1 MSAAESATPVE
12 SDAYTAALVRALQRN
27 VQLVGEL
34 AARYGVEILPER
46 DRDAPQVASPGAI
59 DRLLGVEMRALAQ
72 EQVRVLLV
80 DTDMRVRGQRVIYQG
95 NCRCVDVRVAEIL
108 RPAVV
113 AGVPSIIVA
122 HNHPSGNPQ
131 PSAQDVQMTSDLLEG
146 GRLLGITVV
155 DHVVIGDPEIVSFN
169 RDVWSKT

>member
-1 MSAAESATPVE
+1 MSATEGATPVE
-12 SDAYTAALVRALQRN
+12 SDAYAGAILRTLQRN

-72 EQVRVLLV
+72 EQLRVLLV
-80 DTDMRVRGQRVIYQG
+80 DADMRLRGQRVIYQG
-95 NCRCVDVRVAEIL
+95 SCRRVDVRAAEIL

-122 HNHPSGNPQ
+122 HNHPSGNAQ
-131 PSAQDVQMTSDLLEG
+131 PSAQDVQMTSNLCEG

-169 RDVWSKT
+169 RDVWGKA